1 MFTYSKVSEQPGL
14 VSGTITTSQN
24 LKTSNSM
31 NNTIPTKSA
40 ADNWKVLK
48 HRVISYIRMQRMAEN
63 LVGIKE

>member
-14 VSGTITTSQN
+14 VSGTMTTSQN

-31 NNTIPTKSA
+31 NNTTPTKSA

-48 HRVISYIRMQRMAEN
+48 RRVISYIRMQRMAEN